1 MKKAFKDLC
10 KLATIVATVAT
21 VAYIARDQIKAILNK
36 LKEVISGSSLD
47 DDFDDES
54 FDDEPFDDEDI
65 FPEPSEED
73 RDYVSINIT
82 ADDNDETPAKTVT
95 KESAANAAE

>member
-1 MKKAFKDLC
+1 MRKTFKDLC

-21 VAYIARDQIKAILNK
+21 IAYIARDQIKDIIK
-36 LKEVISGSSLD
+36 KHREIISGSNFD
-47 DDFDDES
+47 EDFDDES
-54 FDDEPFDDEDI
+54 FDDDPFDDEDI

-82 ADDNDETPAKTVT
+82 ADEDDNNPATAD
-95 KESAANAAE
+95 AAQ

>member
-10 KLATIVATVAT
+10 KLATAAATVAAI
-21 VAYIARDQIKAILNK
+21 VYIGRDQIKAIVKK
-36 LKEVISGSSLD
+36 LKEVVSGNGFEDS
-47 DDFDDES
+47 FDEES

-82 ADDNDETPAKTVT
+82 ADEDNESPAEDIT
-95 KESAANAAE
+95 KESAAETE